1 MSMRHVLF
9 ALFENDQAAEACLR
23 DIKAQPGL
31 ADACT
36 VLMHRGEMNHGG
48 SPHDAPLEETSA
60 RQGLATGAL
69 LGSTLGG
76 LMGGLLLGPLGFI
89 AAGPLAATL
98 FGVLSGGA
106 LGALGGGLTG
116 AAEPDPVI
124 EEVRKD
130 VEAGKVLLTVEPR
143 DTDQMDEIIR
153 LVEANNGRVARK
165 PMVGF
170 WTNRFGG
177 KSRDA
182 A

>member
-1 MSMRHVLF
+1 MRHVLF
-9 ALFENDQAAEACLR
+9 ALFDTESAAEACVR
-23 DIKAQPGL
+23 DIKAQPYL

-60 RQGLATGAL
+60 REGLATGAL
-69 LGSTLGG
+69 LGTALGG

-98 FGVLSGGA
+98 FGALGGGA

-124 EEVRKD
+124 EEVRRD
-130 VEAGKVLLTVEPR
+130 VENGKVLLTVEPA
-143 DTDQMDEIIR
+143 DMDQVNEIER
-153 LVEANNGRVARK
+153 LVLAHGGRIARK

-170 WTNRFGG
+170 WSRRMRGH
-177 KSRDA
+177 KSNA

>member
-1 MSMRHVLF
+1 MRHVLF
-9 ALFENDQAAEACLR
+9 ALFDTDEAAEACVR

-36 VLMHRGEMNHGG
+36 VLMHRGEMHHG
-48 SPHDAPLEETSA
+48 STPHDAPLEETSA
-60 RQGLATGAL
+60 RQGLATGAI
-69 LGSTLGG
+69 LGTTLGG

-98 FGVLSGGA
+98 FGALGGGA

-124 EEVRKD
+124 EEVRRD
-130 VEAGKVLLTVEPR
+130 VESGKVLLTVEPM
-143 DTDQMDEIIR
+143 DKDQMDEIVR
-153 LVEANNGRVARK
+153 LVAFYGGRVAHK
-165 PMVGF
+165 PMFGF
-170 WTNRFGG
+170 WTNRLGR
-177 KSRDA
+177 KRDA